1 MREITAEERT
11 SMMETYVN
19 TEETEMYE
27 MGPQDPENYI
37 NPEDEFYD
45 SGSAIT
51 DSGDEY
57 SFTEDE
63 ESMRRAVNGY
73 PLNGYTEEEAQWEQY
88 AAADYAGRPDAV
100 NGDDYS
106 IDADE
111 EDDSDGDDTP
121 LATLI
126 PKTNSIKGRKKD

>member
-1 MREITAEERT
+1 
-11 SMMETYVN
+11 METYVN

-27 MGPQDPENYI
+27 MGPQDPETYI

-57 SFTEDE
+57 SFTQDE

-73 PLNGYTEEEAQWEQY
+73 PPDGYTEEEAQWEQY

-100 NGDDYS
+100 YGDDYS

-126 PKTNSIKGRKKD
+126 PKTNAIKGRKKD